1 MELNVKGS
9 TPFSNLM
16 GYSQGVMISVFD
28 TEGRGSSPFIPFMK
42 MLHSKIKKNN
52 LNSPLKKKSH
62 YSVFYEFQTSFQ
74 NANSKSKLFFYCRYS
89 SLLEKVLLTL

>member
-28 TEGRGSSPFIPFMK
+28 TEGRGSSPFIPSMK
-42 MLHSKIKKNN
+42 MLHSKVKTNHF
-52 LNSPLKKKSH
+52 PLKKKI
-62 YSVFYEFQTSFQ
+62 
-74 NANSKSKLFFYCRYS
+74 
-89 SLLEKVLLTL
+89 TLQCFL